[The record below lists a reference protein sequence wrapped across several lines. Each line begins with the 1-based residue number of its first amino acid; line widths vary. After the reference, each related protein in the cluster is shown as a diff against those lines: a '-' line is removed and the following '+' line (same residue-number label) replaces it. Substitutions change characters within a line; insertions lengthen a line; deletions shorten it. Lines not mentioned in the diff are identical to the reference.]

1 MQRNHVFAAVLF
13 GVTALILGVAS
24 AGPSGQ
30 VQASPESA
38 GPVPITVYRNPS
50 CSCCKAWVSH
60 LKTNGFQVEDIVTPD
75 VAAKKR
81 ELGLPAQLASC
92 HTGVVNGYVVEGHV
106 PADDVKRLLRLK
118 PEIAGLAVPGMPAGS
133 PGMETSGPQDQFDV
147 IAFDNA
153 ENLSTFN
160 HYPAQ

>member
-1 MQRNHVFAAVLF
+1 MQRNHVFAAALI
-13 GVTALILGVAS
+13 GVTALIFGVAS
-24 AGPSGQ
+24 AGPSVQPQ
-30 VQASPESA
+30 VNAESA
-38 GPVPITVYRNPS
+38 DPVPITVYRNPS
-50 CSCCKAWVSH
+50 CNCCKAWVNH
-60 LKTNGFQVEDIVTPD
+60 LKNNGFHVEDIVTPD

-92 HTGVVNGYVVEGHV
+92 HTAVVNGYIIEGHV

-118 PEIAGLAVPGMPAGS
+118 LDVAGLAVPGMPAGS
-133 PGMETSGPQDQFDV
+133 PGMETSGPPDQFDV

-160 HYPAQ
+160 RYPAQ